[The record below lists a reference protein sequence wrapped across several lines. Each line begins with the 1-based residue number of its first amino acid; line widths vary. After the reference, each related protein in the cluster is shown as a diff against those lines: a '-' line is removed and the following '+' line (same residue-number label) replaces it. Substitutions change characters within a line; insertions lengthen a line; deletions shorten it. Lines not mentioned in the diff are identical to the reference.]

1 MKRDISRREFL
12 ERTALAGA
20 AIPLS
25 SFYPGVFNRQQKALT
40 HPPTASPSS
49 LVLWYD
55 KPAVQWVEALPI
67 GNGRLGAMVF
77 GGTKT
82 ERLQLNED
90 TLYAG
95 GPYDPSNPEALKA
108 LPEAR
113 RLIFEG
119 KYKEANDLIGAK
131 MMARPIKQMPYEP
144 VGDLK
149 LEFPSHES
157 VSEYRRELNL
167 DTAIAKVSYVS
178 SGATF
183 TREILASPVDQV
195 IVIRL
200 TSNLPGQITFD
211 AAMSTPQEATL
222 ETEST
227 DTLVVRGQNGEASGI
242 KGELKF
248 QARVRVIAKGGTTT
262 AEGNKIVVRNAD
274 TAMLL
279 VTIAT
284 SYKNYKDI
292 SGDPEELTKT
302 YLSKAAEKSYE
313 EMRESHVR
321 EHQRL
326 FRRVQLDLGT
336 THAATLST
344 DQRHAKFLEGS
355 DPQLAAL
362 YYQYGRY
369 LLISCSRPDTQ
380 PANLQGLWNESM
392 TPPWES
398 KYTININT
406 EMNYWPAEPT
416 NLAECIEPL
425 AEMVA
430 DLAESGSRTA
440 KVQYGADGWV
450 CHHNTDLWRATAPI
464 DGPLWGF
471 WPTGGAWLCTHLWS
485 HYEFSGDKNFLS
497 RVYPIM
503 KRAAQFFVDTLVEEP
518 KHKWLVTCPSLSP
531 ENIHPGGVA
540 ICAGPTMDMEIL
552 RDLFSQCIK
561 AAEILDLDSEF
572 SAKLASVRSRLAP
585 LQIGKAG
592 QLQEWLE
599 DWDMEAPERHHRHVS
614 HLYGLYPSNQI
625 TPLETPELSAAA
637 KKTLELRGDV
647 GTGWSLAWKINLW
660 ARLHDGDH
668 AYLLLRKALMPLNSK
683 DPEYGGGGVYPNL
696 FDAHPPFQ
704 IDGNFG
710 ATSGI
715 TEMLLQSHTGLRPPK
730 VAYAP
735 ELQRRSSSGPQAGEI
750 HLLPALPKAWPA
762 GSVKGLRARGGF
774 EVDIAWERNELRDVT
789 IKSTWGTECNVRYKQ
804 QVITLR
810 LKPGESVHLD
820 ENLQRR

>member
-1 MKRDISRREFL
+1 MKGIINRREFL
-12 ERTALAGA
+12 ERTAFAGA
-20 AIPLS
+20 ALPLS
-25 SFYPGVFNRQQKALT
+25 RFYSRIFHLEQEALGD
-40 HPPTASPSS
+40 PPVPSPSS

-55 KPAVQWVEALPI
+55 KPATHWVEALPI
-67 GNGRLGAMVF
+67 GNGRLGAMVL
-77 GGTKT
+77 GSTKN

-95 GPYDPSNPEALKA
+95 GPYDPNNSEALQA

-131 MMARPIKQMPYEP
+131 MMAHPIKQMPYEP

-149 LEFPSHES
+149 LDFPSHES
-157 VSEYRRELNL
+157 ISEYRRELNL

-178 SGATF
+178 GSATF
-183 TREILASPVDQV
+183 TREIFASPVDQV
-195 IVIRL
+195 IVVRL
-200 TSNLPGQITFD
+200 TSSLPDQITFD
-211 AAMSTPQEATL
+211 AAMSTPQKAAV

-227 DTLVVRGQNGEASGI
+227 DTLIMRGQNGEASGI
-242 KGELKF
+242 KGKLKF
-248 QARVRVIAKGGTTT
+248 QARVRIIAKGGKTA
-262 AEGNKIVVRNAD
+262 AEGNKIAVRNAD
-274 TAMLL
+274 AAMLL
-279 VTIAT
+279 IAVAT

-302 YLSKAAEKSYE
+302 YLSKAVRKSYE

-326 FRRVQLDLGT
+326 FRGVRLDLGT
-336 THAATLST
+336 THAAALPT
-344 DQRHAKFLEGS
+344 DQRLAKFLEGT
-355 DPQLAAL
+355 DPQLATL
-362 YYQYGRY
+362 YFQYGRY
-369 LLISCSRPDTQ
+369 LLISCSRPGTQ

-392 TPPWES
+392 TPPWEC

-416 NLAECIEPL
+416 NLTQCIEPL

-430 DLAESGSRTA
+430 DLTERGSRTA
-440 KVQYGADGWV
+440 KVQYGAGGWV

-471 WPTGGAWLCTHLWS
+471 WPTGGAWLCTHLWT
-485 HYEFSGDKNFLS
+485 HYEFTGDRDFLS
-497 RVYPIM
+497 RVYPMM

-531 ENIHPGGVA
+531 ENVHPGGVA

-561 AAEILDLDSEF
+561 AAEILGLDSEL

-599 DWDMEAPERHHRHVS
+599 DWDMEAPEPHHRHVS
-614 HLYGLYPSNQI
+614 HLYALFPSNQI
-625 TPLETPELSAAA
+625 TPREAPELCAAA

-660 ARLHDGDH
+660 ARLHDGNH

-683 DPEYGGGGVYPNL
+683 DPDYGGGGVYPNL

-715 TEMLLQSHTGLRPPK
+715 TEMLLQSHTGL
-730 VAYAP
+730 
-735 ELQRRSSSGPQAGEI
+735 GPQAGEI
-750 HLLPALPKAWPA
+750 HLLPALPTAWPT

-774 EVDIAWERNELRDVT
+774 EVAIEWKQGKLTAAT
-789 IKSTWGTECNVRYKQ
+789 ITSTWGTNCRVRYGE
-804 QVITLR
+804 QVVSLQLR
-810 LKPGESVHLD
+810 PGESANLD
-820 ENLQRR
+820 EHLHRS